1 MVGQG
6 TCNPERPVV
15 NWSPAA
21 LTGLPRRSNTVR
33 TGRPT
38 GGGSYFLGIR
48 RSSMEIIKRE
58 SRILPT
64 NLTPEERMV
73 LALEM
78 ANSIQAMAVELEV
91 QKNLKDQM
99 KAKLSELQAQQT
111 RLSKVVASGIDYRL
125 VDVESRWV
133 DNDTITEVRMDTGE
147 IVFSRS
153 PRESERQG
161 RLSIT
166 AEAQENAR

>member
-1 MVGQG
+1 M
-6 TCNPERPVV
+6 T
-15 NWSPAA
+15 
-21 LTGLPRRSNTVR
+21 
-33 TGRPT
+33 
-38 GGGSYFLGIR
+38 
-48 RSSMEIIKRE
+48 
-58 SRILPT
+58 
-64 NLTPEERMV
+64 

-78 ANSIQAMAVELEV
+78 ANSIQAMAVEVEV

-125 VDVESRWV
+125 ADVEVRWV
-133 DNDTITEVRMDTGE
+133 NKDTITEVRLDTGE
-147 IVFSRS
+147 ILITRG

-166 AEAQENAR
+166 AEDQ

>member
-1 MVGQG
+1 
-6 TCNPERPVV
+6 
-15 NWSPAA
+15 
-21 LTGLPRRSNTVR
+21 
-33 TGRPT
+33 
-38 GGGSYFLGIR
+38 
-48 RSSMEIIKRE
+48 MEIIKRE

-125 VDVESRWV
+125 VDVEARWV
-133 DNDTITEVRMDTGE
+133 DNDTITEVRIDTGE
-147 IVFSRS
+147 ILFNRA

-161 RLSIT
+161 RLSI
-166 AEAQENAR
+166 AEAQGES